1 MRYEGNIYRPPSEA
15 FSLILQV
22 TVGCSYNKC
31 TFCAAFK
38 DKKFRVRSFQE
49 LREDLDEAR
58 AMYRR
63 VGRIY
68 FADGDAM
75 VVKTELMNELLDY
88 IKLKFPECRRVSSHG
103 SARDIL
109 RKTPEELR
117 DFKARGL
124 GMIYLGAESGNPEVL
139 REVNKG
145 ITREQMIEA
154 VRRTEEAG
162 IQASLTFIS
171 GLGGKKLWREHAIDT
186 GTMISAM
193 EPSYVSLLTLILEP
207 GTPLFEDYLAGRFQP
222 LTPEEVVEET
232 RLMLEH
238 THVHKKCVFRSNHA
252 SNYLSLKGDLPDDRE
267 RLLRE
272 LEGAA
277 DFKPDSLRRF

>member
-1 MRYEGNIYRPPSEA
+1 MRYEGDIYRPPSEA

-22 TVGCSYNKC
+22 TIGCSYNKC

-38 DKKFRVRSFQE
+38 DKKFRVRPFHE
-49 LREDLDEAR
+49 LKEDLDEAR

-63 VGRIY
+63 VERIY

-88 IKLKFPECRRVSSHG
+88 IKLRFPECKRVSSHG

-117 DFKARGL
+117 DFRQRGL

-139 REVNKG
+139 REVKKG
-145 ITREQMIEA
+145 ITREQMIQA

-171 GLGGKKLWREHAIDT
+171 GLGGKKLWREHAVDT
-186 GTMISAM
+186 GTMISEM

-207 GTPLFEDYLAGRFQP
+207 GTPLYEDYQAGRFQP

-232 RLMLEH
+232 KLMLENIR
-238 THVHKKCVFRSNHA
+238 VNKKCVFRSNHA

-267 RLLRE
+267 RLLE
-272 LEGAA
+272 QLSGAVA
-277 DFKPDSLRRF
+277 FKPDGLRRF

>member
-15 FSLILQV
+15 YSLILQV
-22 TVGCSYNKC
+22 TIGCSYNKC

-38 DKKFRVRSFQE
+38 DKKFRVRSFRE

-63 VGRIY
+63 VSRIY

-88 IKLKFPECRRVSSHG
+88 IKLRFPECERVSSHG

-117 DFKARGL
+117 EFKARGL

-139 REVNKG
+139 RQVNKG

-154 VRRTEEAG
+154 VRRIEDAG
-162 IQASLTFIS
+162 IQASLSFIS

-193 EPSYVSLLTLILEP
+193 EPSYVSLLTLIVEP
-207 GTPLFEDYLAGRFQP
+207 DTPLYEDCRAGRFQP
-222 LTPEEVVEET
+222 LTPEEVAEET
-232 RLMLEH
+232 RLMLENI
-238 THVHKKCVFRSNHA
+238 HVTKKCVFRSNHA
-252 SNYLSLKGDLPDDRE
+252 SNYLSLKGDLPDDKE

-272 LEGAA
+272 LQSAGA
-277 DFKPDSLRRF
+277 FKPDSLRRF

>member
-15 FSLILQV
+15 YSLILQV
-22 TVGCSYNKC
+22 TIGCSYNKC

-38 DKKFRVRSFQE
+38 DKKFRVRSFRE

-63 VGRIY
+63 VSRIY

-88 IKLKFPECRRVSSHG
+88 IKLRFPECERVSSHG

-117 DFKARGL
+117 EFKARGL

-139 REVNKG
+139 RQVNKG

-154 VRRTEEAG
+154 VRRIEDAG
-162 IQASLTFIS
+162 IQASLSFIS

-193 EPSYVSLLTLILEP
+193 EPSYVSLLTLIVEP
-207 GTPLFEDYLAGRFQP
+207 DTPLYEDCRAGRFQP
-222 LTPEEVVEET
+222 LTPEKVAEET
-232 RLMLEH
+232 RLMLENI
-238 THVHKKCVFRSNHA
+238 HVTKKCVFRSNHA
-252 SNYLSLKGDLPDDRE
+252 SNYLSLKGDLPDDKE

-272 LEGAA
+272 LQSAGA
-277 DFKPDSLRRF
+277 FKPDSLRRF